1 MRTLEAPP
9 SSVLDPVTHAVIA
22 GSFRGGLP
30 PEVNLGSLDVGGLP
44 VVGGRLFRVAH
55 EKRWIYAAV
64 AAGDLFLGVAIIKL
78 GYASSAFAFAFDR
91 ASGRMLADVS
101 LLGPAFFASV
111 NGAPREGASSRFSS
125 SPLSQGVLS
134 WERAPGA
141 SAFSL
146 AVRAGDVVVNARLSA
161 AGAPPPI
168 GVIAD
173 LGSPGLVN
181 ATEKG
186 ALLAVTGD
194 ATIAGRRFKLDG
206 GLGGYD
212 YTHGYLPRHTAWK
225 WAFLLGR
232 AESGERVG
240 LNLVEGFVG
249 EPECALWIDGALHP
263 LAEGRFTFDPQR
275 PMDPWQVRTADDS
288 VDLRFEPGGIHQE
301 HKNLGVI
308 TSRFIQPVGCFS
320 GTIRI
325 PGRAPLILSRAL
337 GVVEDQD
344 VLW

>member
-9 SSVLDPVTHAVIA
+9 SSVLHPLSRALHA

-30 PEVNLGSLDVGGLP
+30 PVVDLGSIEVGGLP
-44 VVGGRLFRVAH
+44 LVGGALFRAKH
-55 EKRWIYAAV
+55 EKRWIYAAIAV
-64 AAGDLFLGVAIIKL
+64 GDLFVGAAIIKL
-78 GYASSAFAFAFDR
+78 GYASSAFVFAFDR
-91 ASGRMLADVS
+91 ASGRMLEDVS
-101 LLGPAFFASV
+101 LLGPPSFAKV
-111 NGAPREGASSRFSS
+111 NGASREGASARFSS
-125 SPLSQGVLS
+125 PLQKGSLTWQHAV
-134 WERAPGA
+134 GA
-141 SAFSL
+141 GAFSL
-146 AVRAGDVVVNARLSA
+146 AVRAGTMVIDARFDTS
-161 AGAPPPI
+161 GAPPPI

-186 ALLAVTGD
+186 ALLAVTGE
-194 ATIAGRRFKLDG
+194 ATVGGRRFPLDG

-212 YTHGYLPRHTAWK
+212 YTHGYLARHTAWK
-225 WAFLLGR
+225 WAYLLGR

-240 LNLVEGFVG
+240 MNLVQGFVG

-263 LAEGRFTFDPQR
+263 LAEGRFTFDAQSPLS
-275 PMDPWQVRTADDS
+275 PWRVRTADDS

-320 GTIRI
+320 GTIAI
-325 PGRAPLILSRAL
+325 PGRDPLVLTRAL

>member
-1 MRTLEAPP
+1 MRTFEAPP
-9 SSVLDPVTHAVIA
+9 SSVLDPLSHAVIA

-30 PEVNLGSLDVGGLP
+30 VEVDLGKLAVGGLP
-44 VVGGRLFRVAH
+44 LVGGKLFRTRH
-55 EKRWIYAAV
+55 EKRWIYAAIS
-64 AAGDLFLGVAIIKL
+64 AGDLFLGAAIVKL
-78 GYASSAFAFAFDR
+78 GYASSAFVFAFDR
-91 ASGRMLADVS
+91 ASGRMLSDVS
-101 LLGPAFFASV
+101 FLGPRGFASV
-111 NGAPREGASSRFSS
+111 SCAPREGASARFTALRNKASFTWSRAS
-125 SPLSQGVLS
+125 
-134 WERAPGA
+134 GA
-141 SAFSL
+141 GAFSL
-146 AVRAGDVVVNARLSA
+146 AVRAGDVVIDARLDAS
-161 AGAPPPI
+161 GAPPPI
-168 GVIAD
+168 GVVAN
-173 LGSPGLVN
+173 LGAPGLVN

-186 ALLAVTGD
+186 ALLAVTGE
-194 ATIAGRRFKLDG
+194 ATIANRRFALDG

-212 YTHGYLPRHTAWK
+212 YTHGYLARHTAWK

-240 LNLVEGFVG
+240 LNLVQGFVG

-263 LAEGRFTFDPQR
+263 LAEGRFTFDPRQ
-275 PMDPWQVRTADDS
+275 PLAPWLVRTADDS

-320 GTIRI
+320 GSIRV
-325 PGRAPLILSRAL
+325 PGRAPLVLSRAL

>member
-9 SSVLDPVTHAVIA
+9 SSVLHPLNHAVTR
-22 GSFRGGLP
+22 GSFHGGLP
-30 PEVNLGSLDVGGLP
+30 PEVDLGALEVGGLP
-44 VVGGRLFRVAH
+44 LIGAPLFRVAH
-55 EKRWIYAAV
+55 EKRWIYTAIS
-64 AAGDLFLGVAIIKL
+64 AGDVFIGAAIIKL
-78 GYASSAFAFAFDR
+78 GYASSAFVFAFDR

-111 NGAPREGASSRFSS
+111 NGAPREGASSSFS
-125 SPLSQGVLS
+125 SPLQRASIS
-134 WERAPGA
+134 WQRAGGEG
-141 SAFSL
+141 AFSL
-146 AVRAGDVVVNARLSA
+146 AVRAGDVVLDASLSA
-161 AGAPPPI
+161 EGAPPPI
-168 GVIAD
+168 GAIAN
-173 LGSPGLVN
+173 LGKKGLVN

-186 ALLAVTGD
+186 ALLAVTGS
-194 ATIAGRRFKLDG
+194 ATIAGRRISLDG

-212 YTHGYLPRHTAWK
+212 YTHGYLPRQTAWR

-240 LNLVEGFVG
+240 LNLVQGFVG
-249 EPECALWIDGALHP
+249 EPECALWIDGELYP
-263 LAEGRFTFDPQR
+263 LAEGRFTFDAQT
-275 PMDPWQVRTADDS
+275 PMEPWRVCTADES
-288 VDLRFEPGGIHQE
+288 VDLRFEPGAIHQE

-325 PGRAPLILSRAL
+325 PGRAPLTLARVL

>member
-9 SSVLDPVTHAVIA
+9 SSVLDPVSRAVIA

-30 PEVNLGSLDVGGLP
+30 PTVDFAALDVGGPPL
-44 VVGGRLFRVAH
+44 VGGRLFRIAH
-55 EKRWIYAAV
+55 EKRWMYAAIS
-64 AAGDLFLGVAIIKL
+64 AGDLFIGAAIVKL
-78 GYASSAFAFAFDR
+78 GYAANAFAFAFDR

-101 LLGPAFFASV
+101 FLGPAPFASV
-111 NGAPREGASSRFSS
+111 NGSPREGASARFSS
-125 SPLSQGVLS
+125 PLQRAVLS
-134 WERAPGA
+134 WERMPGA
-141 SAFSL
+141 GAFSL
-146 AVRAGDVVVNARLSA
+146 AVRADDLVINARLSTE
-161 AGAPPPI
+161 GAPAPI
-168 GVIAD
+168 GVVAS
-173 LGSPGLVN
+173 LGAPALVN

-186 ALLAVTGD
+186 ALLAVTGQ
-194 ATIAGRRFKLDG
+194 ATIAGRRIALDG

-212 YTHGYLPRHTAWK
+212 YTHGYLARHTAWK

-240 LNLVEGFVG
+240 LNLVQGFVG

-263 LAEGRFTFDPQR
+263 LAEGRFTFDATR
-275 PMDPWQVRTADDS
+275 PMEPWQVRTADES

-308 TSRFIQPVGCFS
+308 SSRFIQPVGCFS
-320 GTIRI
+320 GTIRV
-325 PGRAPLILSRAL
+325 PGRDPLVLSRAL

>member
-9 SSVLDPVTHAVIA
+9 SSVLDPRSHAAIA

-30 PEVNLGSLDVGGLP
+30 PAVDLGSLDVGGLP
-44 VVGGRLFRVAH
+44 LVGAPLFRVAH
-55 EKRWIYAAV
+55 EKRWIYAAI
-64 AAGDLFLGVAIIKL
+64 AAGDLFIGAAIIKL
-78 GYASSAFAFAFDR
+78 GYASSAFVFAFDR
-91 ASGRMLADVS
+91 ASGRMLEDVS
-101 LLGPAFFASV
+101 FLGAPGFAQV
-111 NGAPREGASSRFSS
+111 NGAPREGASARFA
-125 SPLSQGVLS
+125 SPLQKGSLS
-134 WERAPGA
+134 WQRAAGA

-146 AVRAGDVVVNARLSA
+146 AVRAGSMVIDARFDTSD
-161 AGAPPPI
+161 APPPI
-168 GVIAD
+168 GVVAG
-173 LGSPGLVN
+173 LGRPDLVN

-186 ALLAVTGD
+186 ALLAVTGE
-194 ATIAGRRFKLDG
+194 ATIAGRSFTLDG

-212 YTHGYLPRHTAWK
+212 YTHGYLARHTAWK
-225 WAFLLGR
+225 WAYLLGR

-240 LNLVEGFVG
+240 LNLVQGFVG

-263 LAEGRFTFDPQR
+263 LAEGRFLFDARNPLA
-275 PMDPWQVRTADDS
+275 PWRVRTADES

-325 PGRAPLILSRAL
+325 PGRDPLVLTRAL

>member
-9 SSVLDPVTHAVIA
+9 SSVLDPVRRTVNT

-30 PEVNLGSLDVGGLP
+30 PEVDFGSLEVGGPPL
-44 VVGGRLFRVAH
+44 VGGRLFRTAR
-55 EKRWIYAAV
+55 EKRWIYAAIT
-64 AAGDLFLGVAIIKL
+64 AGDLFLGAAIIKL
-78 GYASSAFAFAFDR
+78 GYASSAFAFVFDR

-101 LLGPAFFASV
+101 FLGPAFFASV
-111 NGAPREGASSRFSS
+111 SGAPREGASARFSS
-125 SPLSQGVLS
+125 PLQQALLS

-141 SAFSL
+141 PAFSL
-146 AVRAGDVVVNARLSA
+146 AVRAGDVLVNARLDSS
-161 AGAPPPI
+161 GAPAPI
-168 GVIAD
+168 GVVAE
-173 LGSPGLVN
+173 LGSTGLVN

-186 ALLAVTGD
+186 ALLAVTGE
-194 ATIAGRRFKLDG
+194 ATVAGRRFALDG

-212 YTHGYLPRHTAWK
+212 YTHGYLARHTAWK

-240 LNLVEGFVG
+240 LNLVQGFVG

-263 LAEGRFTFDPQR
+263 LAEGRFTFDPRR
-275 PMDPWQVRTADDS
+275 PMEPWQVRTADEG

-301 HKNLGVI
+301 HKDLGVI
-308 TSRFIQPVGCFS
+308 SSRFIQPVGCFS

-325 PGRAPLILSRAL
+325 PGREPLVLSRVL

-344 VLW
+344 ALW